1 MISLE
6 VVPVRPGGCA
16 GEAECGLRRKE
27 PTTEPGLAWYLEDG
41 GMAGAL
47 GHREGHLGKWD

>member
-1 MISLE
+1 MISFE

-47 GHREGHLGKWD
+47 GHREGHLGK